1 MPIVNVRIGTRRIVI
16 TITTDAGTVV
26 VSIPKLG

>member
-1 MPIVNVRIGTRRIVI
+1 MSSVKIHVGTRRITI
-16 TITTDAGTVV
+16 TITTDDGTFV

>member
-1 MPIVNVRIGTRRIVI
+1 MPSIKIRVGSRRIVI
-16 TITTDAGTVV
+16 TITTDDGTFV

>member
-1 MPIVNVRIGTRRIVI
+1 MPHVNVRIGTRRIVI
-16 TITTDAGTVV
+16 TITTDDGTLV